1 MITASMTS
9 GEMRRVRNLDETRI
23 YEFQMR
29 KANELKREMKRQK
42 VRQITKTF
50 EFATTNADYFIVV
63 GVKHGDV
70 FASGVFIYL
79 KETNEYIPM
88 SRNEGYSEDCF
99 AMSVH
104 FMKRFAERF
113 LKKDL
118 PIAKILQKIYTS
130 FTGAIQLYGDD
141 KTKRVVFAIPEGL
154 ILTEYDQDK
163 HIIHYKTFV
172 SMDMLKK
179 TQMQSYEKISAFLME
194 SCEQIAKAREIGN
207 DEKLGVVYRRFYDD
221 IDLLDTSEAQSIYS
235 SFFEKGGN
243 NESYERYC
251 VSKKGHVFTIGRTS
265 KLKEIAPCKTPK
277 GYLKVWLYKNGKRK
291 MFYIHRLVAQ
301 AFLENPDALPMVNHK
316 DFDKTNNDVDN
327 LEYCTARYNMVYS
340 AIAKKTSSVY
350 LGVTWNKNNKKWQ
363 AQYQIGKKKIY
374 IGCFGTQEEAHE
386 AYVNAIKEI

>member
-1 MITASMTS
+1 MITASMTYD
-9 GEMRRVRNLDETRI
+9 EMRRIRNLDESRI
-23 YEFQMR
+23 YEFQLR
-29 KANELKREMKRQK
+29 KANELKREMRRQN
-42 VRQITKTF
+42 VRQMTKTF
-50 EFATTNADYFIVV
+50 EFVTPNADYFIVV

-104 FMKRFAERF
+104 FLKRFSERY

-221 IDLLDTSEAQSIYS
+221 IDLLDTKEAQAIYS
-235 SFFEKGGN
+235 GFFEKGGK
-243 NESYERYC
+243 NER
-251 VSKKGHVFTIGRTS
+251 
-265 KLKEIAPCKTPK
+265 
-277 GYLKVWLYKNGKRK
+277 
-291 MFYIHRLVAQ
+291 
-301 AFLENPDALPMVNHK
+301 
-316 DFDKTNNDVDN
+316 
-327 LEYCTARYNMVYS
+327 
-340 AIAKKTSSVY
+340 
-350 LGVTWNKNNKKWQ
+350 
-363 AQYQIGKKKIY
+363 
-374 IGCFGTQEEAHE
+374 
-386 AYVNAIKEI
+386 

>member
-1 MITASMTS
+1 MITASMTYD
-9 GEMRRVRNLDETRI
+9 EMRRIRNLDESRI
-23 YEFQMR
+23 YEFQLR
-29 KANELKREMKRQK
+29 KANELKREMRRQN
-42 VRQITKTF
+42 VRQMTKTF
-50 EFATTNADYFIVV
+50 EFVTPNADYFIVV

-104 FMKRFAERF
+104 FLKRFSERY

-194 SCEQIAKAREIGN
+194 SCEQIAKARKIGN

-243 NESYERYC
+243 NER
-251 VSKKGHVFTIGRTS
+251 
-265 KLKEIAPCKTPK
+265 
-277 GYLKVWLYKNGKRK
+277 
-291 MFYIHRLVAQ
+291 
-301 AFLENPDALPMVNHK
+301 
-316 DFDKTNNDVDN
+316 
-327 LEYCTARYNMVYS
+327 
-340 AIAKKTSSVY
+340 
-350 LGVTWNKNNKKWQ
+350 
-363 AQYQIGKKKIY
+363 
-374 IGCFGTQEEAHE
+374 
-386 AYVNAIKEI
+386 

>member
-50 EFATTNADYFIVV
+50 EFTTPNADYFIVV

-104 FMKRFAERF
+104 FLKRYAERY

-130 FTGAIQLYGDD
+130 FTGAVQLYSDD

-154 ILTEYDQDK
+154 ILSNYEQEK
-163 HIIHYKTFV
+163 RIIHYKTFV

-194 SCEQIAKAREIGN
+194 SCQQIAMAREAGN

-221 IDLLDTSEAQSIYS
+221 IDLLDTKEAQAIYS
-235 SFFEKGGN
+235 GFFEKGGK
-243 NESYERYC
+243 NER
-251 VSKKGHVFTIGRTS
+251 
-265 KLKEIAPCKTPK
+265 
-277 GYLKVWLYKNGKRK
+277 
-291 MFYIHRLVAQ
+291 
-301 AFLENPDALPMVNHK
+301 
-316 DFDKTNNDVDN
+316 
-327 LEYCTARYNMVYS
+327 
-340 AIAKKTSSVY
+340 
-350 LGVTWNKNNKKWQ
+350 
-363 AQYQIGKKKIY
+363 
-374 IGCFGTQEEAHE
+374 
-386 AYVNAIKEI
+386 

>member
-9 GEMRRVRNLDETRI
+9 GEMRRVRNLDEARI

-29 KANELKREMKRQK
+29 KANELKREMRKQN

-50 EFATTNADYFIVV
+50 ELVTPNADYLIVV

-70 FASGVFIYL
+70 FASGLFIYL

-104 FMKRFAERF
+104 FLKRFAERF

-130 FTGAIQLYGDD
+130 FTGAVQLYSDD
-141 KTKRVVFAIPEGL
+141 KTRRVVFAIPEGL
-154 ILTEYDQDK
+154 ILTEYDLDK

-243 NESYERYC
+243 NER
-251 VSKKGHVFTIGRTS
+251 
-265 KLKEIAPCKTPK
+265 
-277 GYLKVWLYKNGKRK
+277 
-291 MFYIHRLVAQ
+291 
-301 AFLENPDALPMVNHK
+301 
-316 DFDKTNNDVDN
+316 
-327 LEYCTARYNMVYS
+327 
-340 AIAKKTSSVY
+340 
-350 LGVTWNKNNKKWQ
+350 
-363 AQYQIGKKKIY
+363 
-374 IGCFGTQEEAHE
+374 
-386 AYVNAIKEI
+386 

>member
-9 GEMRRVRNLDETRI
+9 GEMRRVRNLDEARI

-29 KANELKREMKRQK
+29 KANELKREMRKQN

-50 EFATTNADYFIVV
+50 EFATPNADYFIVV

-88 SRNEGYSEDCF
+88 SRNEGYSEDYF

-104 FMKRFAERF
+104 FLKRYAERY

-130 FTGAIQLYGDD
+130 FTGAVQLYSDD
-141 KTKRVVFAIPEGL
+141 KTKRVVFAIPEGI
-154 ILTEYDQDK
+154 ILSNYEQEK
-163 HIIHYKTFV
+163 RIIHYKTFV

-194 SCEQIAKAREIGN
+194 SCQQIAMARDAGN

-221 IDLLDTSEAQSIYS
+221 IDLLDTKEAQAIYS
-235 SFFEKGGN
+235 GFFEKGGK
-243 NESYERYC
+243 NER
-251 VSKKGHVFTIGRTS
+251 
-265 KLKEIAPCKTPK
+265 
-277 GYLKVWLYKNGKRK
+277 
-291 MFYIHRLVAQ
+291 
-301 AFLENPDALPMVNHK
+301 
-316 DFDKTNNDVDN
+316 
-327 LEYCTARYNMVYS
+327 
-340 AIAKKTSSVY
+340 
-350 LGVTWNKNNKKWQ
+350 
-363 AQYQIGKKKIY
+363 
-374 IGCFGTQEEAHE
+374 
-386 AYVNAIKEI
+386 

>member
-50 EFATTNADYFIVV
+50 EFATPNADYFIVV

-118 PIAKILQKIYTS
+118 PIAKISSNPQPIGFRENL
-130 FTGAIQLYGDD
+130 LV
-141 KTKRVVFAIPEGL
+141 KRP
-154 ILTEYDQDK
+154 K
-163 HIIHYKTFV
+163 
-172 SMDMLKK
+172 
-179 TQMQSYEKISAFLME
+179 
-194 SCEQIAKAREIGN
+194 
-207 DEKLGVVYRRFYDD
+207 
-221 IDLLDTSEAQSIYS
+221 
-235 SFFEKGGN
+235 FF
-243 NESYERYC
+243 
-251 VSKKGHVFTIGRTS
+251 
-265 KLKEIAPCKTPK
+265 
-277 GYLKVWLYKNGKRK
+277 
-291 MFYIHRLVAQ
+291 
-301 AFLENPDALPMVNHK
+301 
-316 DFDKTNNDVDN
+316 
-327 LEYCTARYNMVYS
+327 YCTYS
-340 AIAKKTSSVY
+340 LGITETS
-350 LGVTWNKNNKKWQ
+350 
-363 AQYQIGKKKIY
+363 
-374 IGCFGTQEEAHE
+374 
-386 AYVNAIKEI
+386 

>member
-9 GEMRRVRNLDETRI
+9 GEMRRVRNLDEARI

-29 KANELKREMKRQK
+29 KANELKREMRKQN

-50 EFATTNADYFIVV
+50 ELATPNADYLIVV

-70 FASGVFIYL
+70 FASGLFIYL

-104 FMKRFAERF
+104 FLKRFAERF

-130 FTGAIQLYGDD
+130 FTGAVQLYSDD
-141 KTKRVVFAIPEGL
+141 KTRRVVFAIPEGL

-235 SFFEKGGN
+235 LIPQH
-243 NESYERYC
+243 Y
-251 VSKKGHVFTIGRTS
+251 
-265 KLKEIAPCKTPK
+265 
-277 GYLKVWLYKNGKRK
+277 
-291 MFYIHRLVAQ
+291 
-301 AFLENPDALPMVNHK
+301 
-316 DFDKTNNDVDN
+316 N
-327 LEYCTARYNMVYS
+327 LTLF
-340 AIAKKTSSVY
+340 ISS
-350 LGVTWNKNNKKWQ
+350 
-363 AQYQIGKKKIY
+363 
-374 IGCFGTQEEAHE
+374 
-386 AYVNAIKEI
+386 

>member
-9 GEMRRVRNLDETRI
+9 GEIRRVRNLDEARI
-23 YEFQMR
+23 YEFQLQ
-29 KANELKREMKRQK
+29 KANELKREMKKQS
-42 VRQITKTF
+42 VRQITKTY
-50 EFATTNADYFIVV
+50 ELVTRNADYFIVV
-63 GVKHGDV
+63 GVKHGGV
-70 FASGVFIYL
+70 FVSGVFIYL

-104 FMKRFAERF
+104 FLKRFSERY

-243 NESYERYC
+243 NER
-251 VSKKGHVFTIGRTS
+251 
-265 KLKEIAPCKTPK
+265 
-277 GYLKVWLYKNGKRK
+277 
-291 MFYIHRLVAQ
+291 
-301 AFLENPDALPMVNHK
+301 
-316 DFDKTNNDVDN
+316 
-327 LEYCTARYNMVYS
+327 
-340 AIAKKTSSVY
+340 
-350 LGVTWNKNNKKWQ
+350 
-363 AQYQIGKKKIY
+363 
-374 IGCFGTQEEAHE
+374 
-386 AYVNAIKEI
+386 

>member
-9 GEMRRVRNLDETRI
+9 GEIRRVRNLDEARI

-29 KANELKREMKRQK
+29 KANELKREMRKQN
-42 VRQITKTF
+42 VRQMTKTY
-50 EFATTNADYFIVV
+50 ELVTQNANYFIVV
-63 GVKHGDV
+63 GVKQGGV
-70 FASGVFIYL
+70 FVSGVFIYL

-88 SRNEGYSEDCF
+88 SRNEGYSADCF

-130 FTGAIQLYGDD
+130 FTGAIKLYGDD

-243 NESYERYC
+243 NER
-251 VSKKGHVFTIGRTS
+251 
-265 KLKEIAPCKTPK
+265 
-277 GYLKVWLYKNGKRK
+277 
-291 MFYIHRLVAQ
+291 
-301 AFLENPDALPMVNHK
+301 
-316 DFDKTNNDVDN
+316 
-327 LEYCTARYNMVYS
+327 
-340 AIAKKTSSVY
+340 
-350 LGVTWNKNNKKWQ
+350 
-363 AQYQIGKKKIY
+363 
-374 IGCFGTQEEAHE
+374 
-386 AYVNAIKEI
+386 